1 MDAFTEKQNFLKSWW
16 FLMLPGLL
24 VAIVTPIMVGIK
36 DGTDIPE
43 LLITIALTLP
53 VILILAFLSLRS
65 RIDEQGVTMK
75 FNFQWKPTVI
85 HWRDVKEIALGE
97 YSPLFDYG
105 GWGYRRGW
113 RGKKRA
119 YNVAGNI
126 GLKLVLN
133 DNRIVLLGTQ
143 KRDQMQQYLQ
153 YIKEKYQ
160 IAALNNLPTA

>member
-1 MDAFTEKQNFLKSWW
+1 MDAFTEKQNFMKSWW
-16 FLMLPGLL
+16 FLMMPGLL
-24 VAIVTPIMVGIK
+24 VAIITPIMVGVK
-36 DGTDIPE
+36 EDTGIPE
-43 LLITIALTLP
+43 LLITIALILP

-65 RIDEQGVTMK
+65 RIDEKGVMMK
-75 FNFQWKPTVI
+75 FNFQWKPTMI
-85 HWRDVKEIALGE
+85 SWGDVKEIELGE

-113 RGKKRA
+113 SGKKRA
-119 YNVAGNI
+119 YNVAGDI

-153 YIKEKYQ
+153 YLKDKYQ
-160 IAALNNLPTA
+160 IAALNNLPKA